1 MITIFDVTVL
11 ALLDSGAEAT
21 CASDGLW
28 LELQQHHA
36 SIPQLPLRGVTL
48 TGAVGA
54 KSTKVTKQA
63 MLPLTL
69 GGWHEDVPTLIV
81 PGLMRKLIL
90 GADFLDNH
98 GGVLDFSVHQLFLHG
113 AREGGVAF
121 ASCVQ
126 VRMSSTA
133 RVGAVAT
140 WEGDNHLHLTEEQVE
155 ALRAEGTLRR
165 CDPRVNLAVREQS
178 HRTVVASLSTTPTTE
193 DKIRAAVQA
202 AETASD
208 EQKSELY
215 TVLLKYSEIFR
226 ARPGCIRG
234 YTPVLQL
241 TDPSGF
247 VEKQY
252 PLPLAYEGALDR
264 LIQQWQDWGI
274 ITRAPSNYISPLVT
288 APKKDGSIRACI
300 DGRRISRVLV
310 PDPERPQPAEEL
322 MARHYGARWLTTMDA
337 SMGYLHIALRPQDR
351 QYLAFLYKGRSYV
364 FCRLVYGTAVSGAHF
379 IRAMDMV
386 LGTECLSFTSI
397 YVDDELFTAPTWE
410 LHIQRLD
417 LLLQRHLQHDV
428 SINLEKSKF
437 CRTAV
442 PFLGVILTPSGQS
455 PDPDY
460 TRAIREFP
468 EPRSVT
474 HLLKFLGVCNFYRKF
489 TPFFAEHTAQL
500 VPLLRKGVRWGWTP
514 EHRAAFDRLKAA
526 FLDTVMLAYPI
537 PGEDFLIRSD
547 SSDYAIAA
555 VLSQVDP
562 RDGEEAVIAFM
573 SRTLKGPETR
583 YNICE
588 KECLAVVFAL
598 QKWSG
603 LVMGSKITVETD
615 NKSVSFLMK
624 CRLHTARLSRWVMFM
639 SNFRL
644 TVRHIPG
651 ATNLISDVLSRFP
664 PSEPGQPDAE
674 HRGDIILA
682 RIATEERPM
691 CDVIRRLGPAQRDDP
706 TLVSIIELLE
716 AAAPPTTNGRAAR
729 LAQHHLLFGGVLFR
743 RAGRNPVWR
752 AVVPVSLQSDI
763 IVAAHLS
770 IGHFG
775 ARKVVT
781 VLQERFTW
789 RHMEK
794 HIRKKLATCDLCQ
807 RAKHRTVRH
816 EGEHHHIL
824 ASAPGELA
832 LTDLY
837 GPLPPGPGAVQYVL
851 VIVDA
856 CTKHVALYALRQ
868 ARAPAM
874 VRRVLEDYIP
884 KHGPVRKMLSDHGTQ
899 YTSKAWVQGLE
910 KAGTLVVY
918 STIRH
923 PQSNPAERVMRTLGQ
938 MFRIYCHDQHTRWP
952 RLLGQIES
960 WINNTVHDSIG
971 TTPAFLHHGRHPTW
985 KWRELLPLPP
995 CPGAAPP
1002 TREEALQRAAAR
1014 ARAGAAQR
1022 KQRHDARGPAT
1033 TYKEG
1038 DLVLLRTEHHSD
1050 KADRVIQKFFL
1061 LFEGPFVVA
1070 RRAAPNAYLLA
1081 DRDGREVGTHNIVNL
1096 RPYRTEDAGQPGA
1109 AVVSPL
1115 GTTALGGRRT

>member
-1 MITIFDVTVL
+1 
-11 ALLDSGAEAT
+11 
-21 CASDGLW
+21 
-28 LELQQHHA
+28 
-36 SIPQLPLRGVTL
+36 
-48 TGAVGA
+48 
-54 KSTKVTKQA
+54 
-63 MLPLTL
+63 MLPITF
-69 GGWHEDVPTLIV
+69 GSWHEDVPTLVV

-90 GADFLDNH
+90 GADFLDHH
-98 GGVLDFSVHQLFLHG
+98 GCVLDFSVHQLFLHG

-126 VRMSSTA
+126 VRLLSTV
-133 RVGAVAT
+133 RVSAVET
-140 WEGDNHLHLTEEQVE
+140 WEGDDHLHLTEEQVE
-155 ALRAEGTLRR
+155 TLMAEGTLRR

-178 HRTVVASLSTTPTTE
+178 HHTVVASLSTTPTTDE
-193 DKIRAAVQA
+193 KIRAAVQA
-202 AETASD
+202 AEAASD
-208 EQKSELY
+208 EQKSELFA
-215 TVLLKYSEIFR
+215 VLMKYREIFR

-241 TDPSGF
+241 TDQSGF

-264 LIQQWQDWGI
+264 LIEQWLDWGI
-274 ITRAPSNYISPLVT
+274 IMRAPSKYISPLVT
-288 APKKDGSIRACI
+288 APNKDGSIRACI
-300 DGRRISRVLV
+300 DGRRISRVLA

-386 LGTECLSFTSI
+386 LGAECLSFTSI
-397 YVDDELFTAPTWE
+397 YVDDELFSAPTWD

-442 PFLGVILTPSGQS
+442 PFLGVILTPAGQS

-468 EPRSVT
+468 VPRN
-474 HLLKFLGVCNFYRKF
+474 LKALQKFLGVCNFYRKF
-489 TPFFAEHTAQL
+489 TPFFAEHTVHL
-500 VPLLRKGVRWGWTP
+500 VPLLRKGVKWTWTA
-514 EHRAAFDRLKAA
+514 EHQTAFDRLKTA

-537 PGEDFLIRSD
+537 PGADFLIRSD

-588 KECLAVVFAL
+588 KECLAVVVAL

-603 LVMGSKITVETD
+603 LVLGSKITVETD

-624 CRLHTARLSRWVMFM
+624 CRLNTARLSRWVMFM

-651 ATNLISDVLSRFP
+651 STNVISDILSRFP
-664 PSEPGQPDAE
+664 PPEHGHPDGGP
-674 HRGDIILA
+674 RDDIILA
-682 RIATEERPM
+682 RIATEEQPM
-691 CDVIRRLGPAQRDDP
+691 CDVIRRLGPAQRADP
-706 TLVSIIELLE
+706 ETATLIALVESGQL
-716 AAAPPTTNGRAAR
+716 PPTTTMTPERAR
-729 LAQHHLLFGGVLFR
+729 NLAKHHLVFGGVLFR
-743 RAGRNPVWR
+743 QVSPSVIWR
-752 AVVPVSLQSDI
+752 AVVPAALQSE
-763 IVAAHLS
+763 VVTAPHMS

-775 ARKVVT
+775 ARKVVA
-781 VLQERFTW
+781 VLRDRLTW

-794 HIRKKLATCDLCQ
+794 HVRQRLATCDICQ

-816 EGEHHHIL
+816 EGTQHHIL
-824 ASAPGELA
+824 AGAPGDLV

-851 VIVDA
+851 VLVDA

-884 KHGPVRKMLSDHGTQ
+884 KHGPIKKLLSDHGTQ
-899 YTSKAWVQGLE
+899 YTSKAWKKGME
-910 KAGTLVVY
+910 GAGVRVVH

-952 RLLGQIES
+952 RLLSKIES
-960 WINNTVHDSIG
+960 WINHTVHDSIG
-971 TTPAFLHHGRHPTW
+971 TTPAFLHHGTSPTW

-995 CPGAAPP
+995 SPGAATL
-1002 TREEALQRAAAR
+1002 TREEALLRAVARAASC
-1014 ARAGAAQR
+1014 AAQR
-1022 KQRHDARGPAT
+1022 QLRHDARGPAT
-1033 TYKEG
+1033 VYKEG
-1038 DLVLLRTEHHSD
+1038 DLVLLRAEHHSD

-1061 LFEGPFVVA
+1061 LFEGPFAVA
-1070 RRAAPNAYLLA
+1070 RVAAPNAYALA
-1081 DRDGREVGTHNIVNL
+1081 DMNGREVGTHNVVNL
-1096 RPYRTEDAGQPGA
+1096 RPYRTDVAGQPAA

-1115 GTTALGGRRT
+1115 GTTALGGQHADE